1 MKDGVIIIKEK
12 IINILKEILWLDT
25 KNFNNLTLSNLEQ
38 KMKVER
44 FVEEFMNDF
53 MDILEQKFIE
63 FDEVFFENGFTI

>member
-1 MKDGVIIIKEK
+1 M
-12 IINILKEILWLDT
+12 DT